1 MPGAGAELLG
11 EPPCES
17 TRRNARLCRHAL
29 GGEEAF
35 VVSGTFNDG
44 DRDYPSG
51 SFIHAPAGSSHVPQ
65 TTEGCTLLLFYPEG

>member
-1 MPGAGAELLG
+1 M
-11 EPPCES
+11 
-17 TRRNARLCRHAL
+17 CRHAL